1 MNKEQRPSTTLE
13 KATMEVDHKQQKD
26 TAIDRNIGAEIIV
39 AFTQLLLITARAQFA
54 FNGQEVAHKIP

>member
-1 MNKEQRPSTTLE
+1 
-13 KATMEVDHKQQKD
+13 MEVDHKQQKD